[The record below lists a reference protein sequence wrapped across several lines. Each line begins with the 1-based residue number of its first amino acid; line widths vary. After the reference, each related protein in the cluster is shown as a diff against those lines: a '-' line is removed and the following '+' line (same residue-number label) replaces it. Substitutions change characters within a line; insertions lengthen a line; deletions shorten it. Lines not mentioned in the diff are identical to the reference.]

1 MAAVQRRTATTWF
14 LGLLLAALTGLL
26 APAGSAAPTEATTS
40 ALPSTAPCP
49 PGQGP
54 TTISRRVS
62 LAEAA
67 RLGAVE
73 LTAKGG
79 YGKDAVAVD
88 AAWKPSTAP
97 VTVQI
102 DVEFSSYPGGPTA
115 AEVETSIE
123 SRLPPRT
130 AIDGTKVNFDIVAR
144 ERAPG
149 AAASPCF
156 HQMQLTSDSDF
167 RGEAGEADSDPLA
180 TPQSGEWPSG
190 RGPTGDRQIWTH
202 EALHL
207 AGLEDQYTSVFK
219 VGSKLYPIPASVD
232 IDDPDALEKWAK
244 SKGLDPSKGK
254 AGTKAKPGH
263 ENDIMG
269 DVFKGTE
276 KLIQVDVNRFAKIGA
291 NALTIESKPGEVL
304 LNKDGGAQNLA
315 VGAPFEL
322 TVRPG
327 KPGHADGL
335 VAYCIDLRRHS
346 PSEGNGFDVLG
357 LAGEQP
363 QPALQYLQRVLDVAA
378 KLQQAALIATPGAQD
393 AVWRVSDDSS
403 ADDGAPILALAGVPD
418 IKFESPH
425 FPNPNAASP
434 TTGAVSQTAGVLPP
448 AAPLPYLRSLKVSP
462 AKLDAGEAGKVTF
475 EVKLTGA
482 RAKVRFELQRRK
494 AGEWRKAKPL
504 GTRSLRPGTRA
515 VSLQIPPQP
524 KGPARVVAIASTG
537 SAVAALRIR
546 Q

>member
-1 MAAVQRRTATTWF
+1 M
-14 LGLLLAALTGLL
+14 LLALVLISLAALAVTPG
-26 APAGSAAPTEATTS
+26 AGAAAVEATAS
-40 ALPSTAPCP
+40 AGPTTAPCP

-67 RLGAVE
+67 KLGAVK
-73 LTAKGG
+73 LTSKGG
-79 YGKDAVAVD
+79 YSKDAVAVD
-88 AAWKPSTAP
+88 ATWKPTAVP

-115 AEVETSIE
+115 GQVEASIE

-130 AIDGTKVNFDIVAR
+130 AVDGTKVKFDIVAR
-144 ERAPG
+144 ERAAG

-156 HQMQLTSDSDF
+156 HQMQLTKDSDF
-167 RGEAGEADSDPLA
+167 RGEAGEADSDPL
-180 TPQSGEWPSG
+180 TVPQSGEWPSG

-207 AGLEDQYTSVFK
+207 AGLEDRYSSFFK
-219 VGSKLYPIPASVD
+219 VGNKLYPIPESVD
-232 IDDPDALEKWAK
+232 IDDKEALDKWAK

-276 KLIQVDVNRFAKIGA
+276 KLIPGDVNRFAKIGA

-304 LNKDGGAQNLA
+304 LNKDGTAQNLA

-346 PSEGNGFDVLG
+346 PAEGNGFDVLG

-363 QPALQYLQRVLDVAA
+363 QPAMQYLQRVLDVAA
-378 KLQQAALIATPGAQD
+378 RLQPTALTETPGAQD
-393 AVWRVSDDSS
+393 AIWRITDDSS
-403 ADDGAPILALAGVPD
+403 ADDGVPILALAGVPEV
-418 IKFESPH
+418 KFEAPH

-434 TTGAVSQTAGVLPP
+434 ATGSVSQTAGTLPP
-448 AAPLPYLRSLKVSP
+448 AAPLPYLRRLKVSP
-462 AKLDAGEAGKVTF
+462 AKLNAGEAGKVTLR
-475 EVKLTGA
+475 VKLSGA
-482 RAKVRFELQRRK
+482 RGKIRFELQRRK
-494 AGEWRKAKPL
+494 GGEWRKTKAL
-504 GTRSLRPGTRA
+504 GARSLRPGTRA
-515 VSLQIPPQP
+515 VSLQLPPQP
-524 KGPARVVAIASTG
+524 KGPARMVAIASTG
-537 SAVAALRIR
+537 SATVSLRVR
-546 Q
+546 